1 MYFPNYLPVSFLFID
16 CPRLKFPFSLYFWQK
31 YCGVFQLLHHCFL
44 TRLPIISAISSLSF
58 EHNYSYFEMYDL
70 FACPVY
76 ASRRRPY
83 VSCKICCA
91 SECKIN
97 WHIQA
102 VFIDS
107 HGNGSG
113 AVRRK
118 PDLLKKPASNEFEW
132 NFRSICMKFAFDMY
146 CMAKASTN
154 STY

>member
-1 MYFPNYLPVSFLFID
+1 MYFPNYLPVSFSIYRLSTFEVSLFVIFWAKILW
-16 CPRLKFPFSLYFWQK
+16 RFSIA
-31 YCGVFQLLHHCFL
+31 CHCFL
-44 TRLPIISAISSLSF
+44 TRLLIISAISSLSF
-58 EHNYSYFEMYDL
+58 EHNYSYLEIYDL

-76 ASRRRPY
+76 ASRRRTY

-132 NFRSICMKFAFDMY
+132 NFLSICMKFAFDMY
-146 CMAKASTN
+146 CLAKALD
-154 STY
+154 